1 MCWLKDLVEF
11 HKKPILANNIPLEL
25 EKITSPCLWLFM
37 TTLFKTKMYS
47 NQQKQGIRD
56 ENINSDTDVKPVSE
70 KLQAK

>member
-1 MCWLKDLVEF
+1 
-11 HKKPILANNIPLEL
+11 
-25 EKITSPCLWLFM
+25 
-37 TTLFKTKMYS
+37 MYS